1 MDSQPRL
8 FRRALLAL
16 AGVLILTASAAGC
29 APPGAQSQPAV
40 GAESPER
47 AYIVTR
53 VNNFRAA
60 NGLGP
65 LVEASDAAGKA
76 QLQAIAMAS
85 AGTIYHSDLASG
97 IQPGWTTIGENVG
110 YGTTLDQVESAFEA
124 SPPHRANMLSGSFN
138 QIGVGVATGA
148 NGFVYVAQEFVGR

>member
-8 FRRALLAL
+8 LRRALLAL
-16 AGVLILTASAAGC
+16 AGVLILSAGAAAC
-29 APPGAQSQPAV
+29 APPGPQSQPAV
-40 GAESPER
+40 GTESPER
-47 AYIVTR
+47 VYMVTR
-53 VNNFRAA
+53 LNEFRAA

-85 AGTIYHSDLASG
+85 SGSIYHSDLASG
-97 IQPGWTTIGENVG
+97 IQPGWTSIGENVG
-110 YGTTLDQVESAFEA
+110 YGPTLDQVESALEA

-148 NGFVYVAQEFVGR
+148 NGYFYVAEEFVGR